1 MPKLSWLLWL
11 QETEHSHRVSSVP
24 CYEAQIPR
32 IQAAG
37 LTTMKLSFCALQ
49 GQSHQ
54 PLRRSKR
61 RWVLTTLE
69 LEEEDPGPFPKLV
82 GELFNN
88 MSNNV
93 SLMYLI
99 RGPGVDEF
107 PEIGLFSI
115 EDHQSGKVYVH
126 RPVDREAT
134 PSFMVYFDAVDR
146 STGEVVDESLIF
158 NIRIRDVND
167 HAPQFAEKEF
177 NITVKESQAS
187 GQPIF
192 QLLTVDLDQENTPN
206 SQVLYFLVSQTPL
219 LRESGF
225 RIDLISGEV
234 RLSGCLNY
242 ETAPWFTLVIRA
254 TDCGEPSLSSTAIIH
269 ISVEEGN
276 NHMPTFM
283 ENHYRIQISEGQVE
297 WGVLYLPVQD
307 QDSPFTAAWRTQ
319 FHILGGNEEE
329 HFDIMTDPETNQG
342 VLNVIKPLDYETQ
355 AAHSLIIVVE
365 NQEQLFSCE
374 EGQPQPSTKAMASA
388 TVSIHV
394 VDTNDPPAFHPR
406 SFIVSEEDG
415 ARPGIRLGA
424 FNATDPDRVASQIRY
439 KLVHD
444 PADWMIVDER
454 SGVVTT
460 KRQIDRESP
469 HVNDSFYTVTVHAVD
484 NGLPPLT
491 GTGTLVLY
499 LSDVNDNAPSLQ
511 SHSRYLEV
519 CESARDKP
527 LLLEAEDSDLHPYS
541 DPFTFDLDSA
551 QRDVEDTWMLRTK
564 QGGRSAE
571 LLMLRSLP
579 PGDYLVPLFIADRQG
594 LTQKQTVH
602 VRVCSCPSG
611 SECENRSDVRLLWW
625 ALSPVCAALAVLA
638 AALLCLLR
646 CHFAFGPK
654 RLRGSIP
661 SENGHQTLIVYNEE
675 SKALSAQGHGMFFEP
690 RGMRNRS
697 STPVYL
703 DPLVPR
709 CPLQLMEGRVVET
722 WNQKLHAVDVL
733 DSDTGYQPHVYREEG
748 EYEGAETLSSLTV
761 LEQDLSPELPD
772 CLT

>member
-1 MPKLSWLLWL
+1 
-11 QETEHSHRVSSVP
+11 
-24 CYEAQIPR
+24 
-32 IQAAG
+32 
-37 LTTMKLSFCALQ
+37 
-49 GQSHQ
+49 
-54 PLRRSKR
+54 
-61 RWVLTTLE
+61 
-69 LEEEDPGPFPKLV
+69 
-82 GELFNN
+82 
-88 MSNNV
+88 
-93 SLMYLI
+93 
-99 RGPGVDEF
+99 
-107 PEIGLFSI
+107 
-115 EDHQSGKVYVH
+115 
-126 RPVDREAT
+126 
-134 PSFMVYFDAVDR
+134 MVYFDAVDR

-484 NGLPPLT
+484 NG
-491 GTGTLVLY
+491 
-499 LSDVNDNAPSLQ
+499 
-511 SHSRYLEV
+511 
-519 CESARDKP
+519 
-527 LLLEAEDSDLHPYS
+527 
-541 DPFTFDLDSA
+541 
-551 QRDVEDTWMLRTK
+551 
-564 QGGRSAE
+564 GRSAE

-675 SKALSAQGHGMFFEP
+675 SKALSAQMQPTGEDQMPVLSFSTA
-690 RGMRNRS
+690 MS
-697 STPVYL
+697 SARPDVK
-703 DPLVPR
+703 
-709 CPLQLMEGRVVET
+709 
-722 WNQKLHAVDVL
+722 KLHAVDVL

>member
-82 GELFNN
+82 GE
-88 MSNNV
+88 
-93 SLMYLI
+93 
-99 RGPGVDEF
+99 
-107 PEIGLFSI
+107 
-115 EDHQSGKVYVH
+115 
-126 RPVDREAT
+126 
-134 PSFMVYFDAVDR
+134 VYFDAVDR

-187 GQPIF
+187 
-192 QLLTVDLDQENTPN
+192 
-206 SQVLYFLVSQTPL
+206 
-219 LRESGF
+219 
-225 RIDLISGEV
+225 
-234 RLSGCLNY
+234 
-242 ETAPWFTLVIRA
+242 
-254 TDCGEPSLSSTAIIH
+254 
-269 ISVEEGN
+269 
-276 NHMPTFM
+276 
-283 ENHYRIQISEGQVE
+283 
-297 WGVLYLPVQD
+297 
-307 QDSPFTAAWRTQ
+307 AAWRTQ

-424 FNATDPDRVASQIRY
+424 FNATDPDRVASQI
-439 KLVHD
+439 
-444 PADWMIVDER
+444 
-454 SGVVTT
+454 
-460 KRQIDRESP
+460 
-469 HVNDSFYTVTVHAVD
+469 
-484 NGLPPLT
+484 
-491 GTGTLVLY
+491 
-499 LSDVNDNAPSLQ
+499 
-511 SHSRYLEV
+511 RYLEV

-675 SKALSAQGHGMFFEP
+675 SKALSAQ
-690 RGMRNRS
+690 
-697 STPVYL
+697 
-703 DPLVPR
+703 
-709 CPLQLMEGRVVET
+709 
-722 WNQKLHAVDVL
+722 KLHAVDVL